1 MPVAQRASLSPLS
14 HGDTL
19 APIALASAMPGGR
32 PPLASMPVTI
42 RSRLLL
48 LVLAVLLPGMLGFGW
63 LIGSTYEAEREAH
76 ERYLRDTAR
85 ALSMLV
91 DGELSRRATI
101 AYVLSQS
108 PELDGPAPLAPEPR
122 QVFEQ
127 QARRAMQGLGG
138 WVE

>member
-1 MPVAQRASLSPLS
+1 
-14 HGDTL
+14 
-19 APIALASAMPGGR
+19 MPGWR
-32 PPLASMPVTI
+32 LPRFSMPVTI

-63 LIGSTYEAEREAH
+63 LIVSTYQAEREAH

-101 AYVLSQS
+101 AHVLSQS
-108 PELDGPAPLAPEPR
+108 PELDGPAPLDAER
-122 QVFEQ
+122 RLAFEER
-127 QARRAMQGLGG
+127 ARRAMEGLHG
-138 WVE
+138 WV